1 MLMRA
6 IILTGVAALS
16 LAGCAMQPSAPGP
29 MPVAQPDIAAQIAQS
44 EAMIQRAAE
53 DYVRLQLAIGQ
64 IEDGYIDA
72 YYGPADWQ
80 AAAVAAG
87 KRPIPQLRAEVQ
99 ALRQLFGGQTGL
111 HPEGSTTRRRLAFFE
126 AQLLAADTRLRMLSG
141 EKLSFRQESLGLF
154 GATPDIRPLSYY
166 DEIRASVDGSVPGK
180 GDLADRVEA
189 FRSKLTIRPERLEP
203 VFRAAIAECRARTLK
218 HIALPDQESFS
229 LEFVTGKSWSGYNWY
244 KGNLASLIQ
253 VNTDL
258 PIRISRAVDLGCHE
272 GYPGHHALNM
282 LLEQRLTRELG
293 WVEFSIYPLFSPQ
306 SLIAEGSANYGIDMA
321 FPPAER
327 VAFERDVL
335 FPLAGL
341 DPALAQPA
349 LHLDAML
356 SDLGNAR
363 FTIAQLYL
371 DGAIDRA
378 EAVRLTRHYLLMD
391 EKRADQSVRFTEHY
405 RSYVI
410 NYGLGRDMVRDAV
423 LAAGDDPGAQWTRM
437 EAIISEPT
445 LPVDLVPVDLVVR

>member
-1 MLMRA
+1 MLMRTNVLA
-6 IILTGVAALS
+6 GVAAFL
-16 LAGCAMQPSAPGP
+16 LAGCAMQPPAP
-29 MPVAQPDIAAQIAQS
+29 MPVAVPVAEPDIAAKIAQS
-44 EAMIQRAAE
+44 EAVIHKAAE

-64 IEDGYIDA
+64 VEDGYIDA

-80 AAAVAAG
+80 AAALAAG
-87 KRPIPQLRAEVQ
+87 KRPVPELRAEVQ
-99 ALRQLFGGQTGL
+99 ALRKLLDGQTAL

-126 AQLLAADTRLRMLSG
+126 AQLLAADTRLRMLAG
-141 EKLSFRQESLGLF
+141 EKLSFREESLGLF
-154 GATPDIRPLSYY
+154 GATPDLRPLSYY

-180 GDLADRVEA
+180 GELADRVEA

-218 HIALPDQESFS
+218 YINLPAQESFT

-321 FPPAER
+321 FEPAER
-327 VAFERDVL
+327 VAFERDIL

-341 DPALAQPA
+341 DPDLAQPA

-356 SDLGNAR
+356 SELGNAR

-391 EKRADQSVRFTEHY
+391 EKRADQSVRFTENY

-410 NYGLGRDMVRDAV
+410 NYGLGRDMVRESV
-423 LAAGDDPGAQWTRM
+423 LAAGDDPGAQWARM

-445 LPVDLVPVDLVVR
+445 LPVDLIVR